1 MVKPTHAGPDNE
13 HTGMEDCNLEGGG
26 NLGSTIM
33 PATPEYERNRLA
45 RIERR
50 KAEEAGPLANIRNI
64 ASQLN
69 KWSDE
74 ENKKKDKYNNEDPS
88 PIEFF
93 KETHTNRK
101 TGCMS
106 VAALEAYTDMEKK
119 RSEAQQEDEHPVSGT
134 HIVAEVLKEHSSSST
149 FLSTM
154 GYQSRSGRSRTS
166 ASKERVRES
175 IDPSPQRSQRA
186 ARLKL
191 RRDVETLASMAEV
204 STAAAAAPVPE
215 GVLHRRIEF
224 HPARRPHAALAVGG
238 GGFRMETLNPD
249 AAGGAAAA
257 GAARSEGEARR
268 PEKAESAV
276 LDPELTVAR
285 IYLGRIGAG
294 LQNLGNTCYL
304 NSVLQCLTYT
314 EPFAAYLRSGRHKS
328 SCISRSFRNSRQ
340 EDAHELMVNLLESMH
355 KCCLPSGVPSESAS
369 AYEKSLVHK
378 IFGGRLRSQ
387 VKCTRCLHCSNKF
400 DPFLDLSLDIG
411 KATTLVRAL
420 ENFTED
426 ELLDGGKKQYQC
438 ERCRQKVVAKKRFT
452 IDRAPNVLTVHL
464 KRFSPFN
471 PREKIDKKVDFQ
483 PVLDL
488 EPFVSDSKGA
498 DYKYS
503 LYGVLVHAGW
513 STQSGHYY
521 CYVRTSSGMWHNLDD
536 NQVRQVCE
544 ADVLKQKAYMLFYV
558 RDRVGNAL
566 VRKDSSTPN
575 VPVNKMIPGKISC
588 LNGVIRSGVME
599 AKSSGMPS
607 PYADKK
613 SQSTSTG
620 HSALTSITSVGH
632 CLRNDGKTETAAAP
646 QRSVLSTTQNALVPG
661 DRAILSTKAKQVA
674 SVSHKEASLSGQPA
688 SLITASGNQTMAGG
702 AFPKLGNSTSV
713 ASSMVS
719 SSAGLSETDKQTSY
733 SETYPKPSSKDAIV
747 SNGVISSTSS
757 RGPVSVKE
765 VKDLTE
771 SLKQDDSTVKELL
784 MSKKDN
790 FIVPVIE
797 QADVVKQIS
806 SGVSMKVVAA
816 DSCNSIMTKRKK
828 LVRYP
833 VVNLRLGPRQLLLGS
848 LKLQKKKKHKRA
860 KRKPVV
866 CKDMASVLCSGDKT
880 DNQQASTSSTPTML
894 PKPAECT
901 SRKRKHSNASVSS
914 ENDTQ
919 ALKDT
924 QQFVGTS
931 CASDG
936 DHNIDIRNRK
946 SATFASAELP
956 KLDSSSSA
964 NQAHPRNN
972 IDAKKGAISQHA
984 GILTKDLMAEVTVS
998 RWDDG
1003 GLPNTEAREYKNS
1016 GMNSIGYVLDE
1027 WDEEYDCGKTKKV
1040 RKVKEDDDDGMNP
1053 FQEEANALSAQ
1064 KTRQKSYQSRPGK
1077 KPSRQHC

>member
-26 NLGSTIM
+26 NLGT
-33 PATPEYERNRLA
+33 E
-45 RIERR
+45 
-50 KAEEAGPLANIRNI
+50 
-64 ASQLN
+64 
-69 KWSDE
+69 
-74 ENKKKDKYNNEDPS
+74 
-88 PIEFF
+88 
-93 KETHTNRK
+93 
-101 TGCMS
+101 
-106 VAALEAYTDMEKK
+106 TDMEKK

-166 ASKERVRES
+166 ASKERVRELEEKLCLTPSSLLLFRLRGKNGGWTRKKKKKQSATPISTTLSIESAEFNLKKSPKNHRS

-328 SCISRSFRNSRQ
+328 SCRTAGFCALCALQNHVNTALQSTGKIVTPSQIVKNLRCISRSFRNSRQ

-784 MSKKDN
+784 MSK
-790 FIVPVIE
+790 
-797 QADVVKQIS
+797 IS